1 MADLRYQPIKT
12 WPTGWPGDVWR
23 YSPFKA
29 SWPQTRQLLDR
40 EIEQLGADYAT
51 IQLDVRESAV
61 RIDGGLKEGSK
72 VSYRG
77 AILVVESADYG
88 PLSYPCDA
96 FGTVRL
102 GNESWRE
109 NVRAIALGL
118 EALRKVERYGIAN
131 RGQQY
136 AGYRE
141 LGSGIAMGPAQMSET
156 EALEVLRLGARW
168 KAGPDY
174 DDPKGIARAYKL
186 AAKRLHPDHGG
197 DEAEFKRLQ
206 DAMMVLRNTED
217 DEHG

>member
-1 MADLRYQPIKT
+1 VAELFYRPIKD
-12 WPTGWPGDVWR
+12 WPVGWPSDEWR
-23 YSPFKA
+23 HSPFKA
-29 SWPQTRQLLDR
+29 GWGDTRVLLDR
-40 EIEQLGADYAT
+40 EVEKLGADSAT
-51 IQLDVRESAV
+51 IQLDIRESAV

-72 VSYRG
+72 VAYRG

-88 PLSYPCDA
+88 TLSYPCDA
-96 FGTVRL
+96 FGTFRL

-141 LGSGIAMGPAQMSET
+141 LGSGIAMGPARMSEAD
-156 EALEVLRLGARW
+156 ALEVLRLGAGW
-168 KAGPDY
+168 KTGPDH
-174 DDPKGIARAYKL
+174 DDRKAIRACYKL

-206 DAMMVLRNTED
+206 DAMMVLD
-217 DEHG
+217 ADVD